1 VIVLLVGPFF
11 SSVFTPETVAIIRS
25 ILSYVQ
31 FLATSMHIPLPGWP
45 PQLLSFFRYIWALV
59 DGIQLVSP
67 ECFSDSW
74 SCARPLCA
82 PPSRSQQTRFGHR
95 LTRVPPCVCLLHRT
109 AR

>member
-1 VIVLLVGPFF
+1 MIVLLVGPFF

-67 ECFSDSW
+67 ECFSDAW
-74 SCARPLCA
+74 SCTCPLPLPRARNE
-82 PPSRSQQTRFGHR
+82 
-95 LTRVPPCVCLLHRT
+95 RVLDT
-109 AR
+109 G